1 MAQTN
6 AKIISRLIN
15 SFRLNTI
22 FLLNITF
29 LFINPL
35 CKKTDYNCMKK
46 LVFFIISIFFI
57 SNCTRSGSNQN
68 SKIQIK
74 LPDLSSSYSNKVG
87 TLSEP
92 SSLAEINC
100 YMVFISGPE
109 TDLQKNSCPTQGDTT
124 KGIAPRNINF
134 GILLGGFAPS
144 SEISFEVPSGN
155 DRVIHLVGMRVIAPE
170 ICRDFK
176 TFGFPGNQ
184 ESSRPYILGSAD
196 RLLLEPTKT
205 VEVPISISFSSANG
219 VTNCTG
225 PDVPQGGSG
234 GDSGGNN
241 NLPYLRFE
249 GIGRWNSLLN
259 KDLGTLG
266 QCYPVSPALYQNGS
280 AWIDTAM
287 TALTI
292 DVTSF
297 NAGTFYTD
305 SSCSTQISSLSIP
318 AGSNKSAS
326 NYYFKSIIP
335 LNNVTLSGWTI
346 SGGSTTVFQNSN
358 QVVEFN
364 NPKLMFYGPDKLP
377 LNLCAKYKVVSEYFE
392 GGPLNAPAGGLTINL
407 TDNANFYLRAF
418 SGCSTGTSV
427 SIAPA
432 TNSTD
437 VYLKLMSAVPAPL
450 SSNISTANYISNTY
464 TVQNSI
470 HDNHA
475 DSIKIFTKDNLIAR
489 GTCNHITVRLV
500 NFDGG
505 SVQAKNLMN
514 LYFKAPSGA
523 GSFYTLNDCSGAPV
537 NSVPLV
543 SGETE
548 LNIGFKA
555 NSLPAEQLIAGQIPL
570 QFHFGSIRIKDSA
583 FASPSEIL
591 LTVVDPQDPWN
602 LHAKPPNFNG
612 AEIIGTHEFT
622 DGGSPD
628 TFKYVYLNGNYSN
641 LVSTECSATPG
652 TGYSSC
658 TAAELDTSTVPYK
671 YKWSSAN
678 AASNIPRYVRFN
690 FSHNGQS
697 GNREIKISGDV
708 LYGNSF
714 KVIQCGSIAS
724 PNESI
729 ESLTTHASG
738 VVCLPESSTH
748 SRGSPQAFTFTA
760 ATRTGL
766 IGHSSGT
773 TELNGSGQSAHLVFV
788 SPSGVPNSN
797 FFIANLKLRNISSGS
812 NAILFTT
819 PVVSAVTIG
828 EINNV
833 DINDMGSGSTSN
845 MMDISNNDP
854 DLTIKIRNS
863 KIITT
868 AAGNYGI
875 YIGNSSNISI
885 ENSII
890 DVIGNYALY
899 IFNSSGNGSNIKI
912 TNTTVKT
919 TGGTVLSISNSGT
932 SSGTGNEIT
941 NSKFI
946 MTSPGNASN
955 SVVKITNK
963 MFGLVFD
970 NNIIEAE
977 PGAAN
982 NHLLNLFSS
991 TASDFTSYIRSNT
1004 FLQGDNSKTIINIE
1018 GGYNINIDDFS
1029 DNSLVTT
1036 ASANNAVGFFNIF
1049 SATTLN
1055 PFTNTASPS
1064 GGANIACSNN
1074 GFIFTGSPAYT
1085 NAGSIGGG
1093 LGLGTIPVIMNNT
1106 SLTSKRCKGL

>member
-1 MAQTN
+1 
-6 AKIISRLIN
+6 
-15 SFRLNTI
+15 
-22 FLLNITF
+22 
-29 LFINPL
+29 
-35 CKKTDYNCMKK
+35 MKK
-46 LVFFIISIFFI
+46 LTFFIFLGFLFS
-57 SNCTRSGSNQN
+57 SCTRSGNSQS

-74 LPDLSSSYSNKVG
+74 LPDLKTSYSNKVG
-87 TLSEP
+87 VLSEP
-92 SSLAEINC
+92 SSLNDINC
-100 YMVFISGPE
+100 YMVFVGGPE
-109 TDLQKNSCPTQGDTT
+109 QDLQKNICPTVGSSTN
-124 KGIAPRNINF
+124 GIPSKTISF
-134 GILLGGFAPS
+134 GMLHGGFHPS

-155 DRVIHLVGMRVIAPE
+155 DRVLHLVGMRVISPE

-176 TFGFPGNQ
+176 TLGFPGKQ
-184 ESSRPYILGSAD
+184 ESSKPFIIGTAG
-196 RLLLEPTKT
+196 RLLLEPSKT
-205 VEVPISISFSSANG
+205 VEVPITLSFDAANG
-219 VTNCTG
+219 ISNCTG
-225 PDVPQGGSG
+225 PDVPQDSG
-234 GDSGGNN
+234 GDSGGGNSN
-241 NLPYLRFE
+241 EPYLRFE
-249 GIGRWNSLLN
+249 GIGRWSAPLN

-266 QCYPVSPALYQNGS
+266 QCYSVRPSLYLNGT
-280 AWIDTAM
+280 AWIDPGLTAIN
-287 TALTI
+287 I
-292 DVTSF
+292 DVSAF
-297 NAGTFYTD
+297 NAGQFYSD
-305 SSCSTQISSLSIP
+305 SSCGTAVSSLIIP
-318 AGSNKSAS
+318 AGQSSSPS
-326 NYYFKSIIP
+326 NYYFKATAP
-335 LNNVTLSGWTI
+335 LSAVNLSGWTI
-346 SGGSTTVFQNSN
+346 SGNSMTLQNSN
-358 QVVEFN
+358 QTVDFN
-364 NPKLMFYGPDKLP
+364 YPKLMIYGPDKLP
-377 LNLCAKYKVVSEYFE
+377 LNVCTKYKIVSEYFE
-392 GGPLNAPAGGLTINL
+392 GGPLNAPPGGLTINL

-437 VYLKLMSAVPAPL
+437 VYLKLMSAVPVPL

-658 TAAELDTSTVPYK
+658 TAAELDTSTIPYK

-748 SRGSPQAFTFTA
+748 SRGISQSFTFTMS
-760 ATRTGL
+760 TRTGL
-766 IGHSSGT
+766 IGHSSGS
-773 TELNGSGQSAHLVFV
+773 TELNGSGQSGHLVFV
-788 SPSGVPNSN
+788 TPSGVPNSN

-812 NAILFTT
+812 SAINFTT

-1055 PFTNTASPS
+1055 PFTNTASPT
-1064 GGANIACSNN
+1064 GGANISCSNN